1 MRLFQYG
8 LFASLAVAVVAEGY
22 VINDSYFILAIRYL
36 RVDIDIAQSLCI
48 LAYRSS
54 IYREKL
60 LFDTDCL
67 DHRNGPIE
75 SGCGNVAT
83 VFVTAAPVTKT
94 VSIVSYVT
102 AIERKASSSSS
113 DDITRTSTDFITL
126 VHVLNSA
133 KAIPTTAIA
142 EKGPYYYTEN
152 KGTRVWLGGKSP
164 PTGKPLVTSTT
175 IITYHPVPLSEYV
188 ANTGN
193 AEPATDLTYVSI
205 DAVTKGSVEATAN
218 QAHISANPETGGKA
232 EPISYYTI
240 AVTEILTIL
249 STEGDAEPTGFSS
262 VVSTVI
268 RTRYETET
276 LTRTHAVS
284 SADVASSTA
293 TNTPKILTGSR
304 SAGWNTTAK
313 AVIKAKGAQTGTQLA
328 RLSPQ
333 QSGVKENAATRA
345 GTVSSLTALYR
356 SSDAIDNNIEARQLG
371 VVITATI
378 GGLVVSWT
386 NNYGGPS
393 ITPTPLPTNDNLAS
407 QTDSVR
413 TGKFHDLV
421 SMTGW
426 TKLMIDKKHPRNMHT
441 LFTHGTCNQY
451 PFNHPQQVPQNQSP
465 YHWRRLLLHPA
476 SHN

>member
-1 MRLFQYG
+1 MRLSQYG

-22 VINDSYFILAIRYL
+22 VINDSYFIPAIGCL
-36 RVDIDIAQSLCI
+36 RDDIDIAQPLCI

-60 LFDTDCL
+60 WFDTDYL

-94 VSIVSYVT
+94 VSIVKYTT
-102 AIERKASSSSS
+102 AVEPKASPSSP
-113 DDITRTSTDFITL
+113 DDLTRTSTDFITL

-164 PTGKPLVTSTT
+164 PAGKPLVTSTT
-175 IITYHPVPLSEYV
+175 VITYQPIPLSEYV

-193 AEPATDLTYVSI
+193 DEPTIDLTYVST
-205 DAVTKGSVEATAN
+205 DDVTKESVETTAN
-218 QAHISANPETGGKA
+218 LAHISANPVSGGRA
-232 EPISYYTI
+232 EPISYSTI
-240 AVTEILTIL
+240 AVTEILTIF
-249 STEGDAEPTGFSS
+249 STEGDAEPTAFSN

-276 LTRTHAVS
+276 ITRTLAVP
-284 SADVASSTA
+284 SADAASSTA
-293 TNTPKILTGSR
+293 TNTPKISTRSR
-304 SAGWNTTAK
+304 LAGWNTTAK
-313 AVIKAKGAQTGTQLA
+313 AVIKAKGAQPGTQPA

-333 QSGVKENAATRA
+333 QSGVKENAATRV
-345 GTVSSLTALYR
+345 GTVSSLTALYK
-356 SSDAIDNNIEARQLG
+356 SSDGIDNNIEARQLG

-393 ITPTPLPTNDNLAS
+393 ITPTPLPTNENLAS

-413 TGKFHDLV
+413 TGKFHMLISV
-421 SMTGW
+421 
-426 TKLMIDKKHPRNMHT
+426 I
-441 LFTHGTCNQY
+441 
-451 PFNHPQQVPQNQSP
+451 
-465 YHWRRLLLHPA
+465 
-476 SHN
+476 

>member
-1 MRLFQYG
+1 MRLSQYG
-8 LFASLAVAVVAEGY
+8 LLTSLAVAVVAEGY
-22 VINDSYFILAIRYL
+22 VINDSYFVLAIRCF
-36 RVDIDIAQSLCI
+36 RDDIEIAQSICI

-54 IYREKL
+54 IYGEKL
-60 LFDTDCL
+60 WFDTDCL

-75 SGCGNVAT
+75 SGCGSVAT

-94 VSIVSYVT
+94 VSIVNYVT
-102 AIERKASSSSS
+102 AIEPKASSSSS

-164 PTGKPLVTSTT
+164 PAGKPLVTSTT
-175 IITYHPVPLSEYV
+175 VITYQPVPLSEYV
-188 ANTGN
+188 ADTEN

-218 QAHISANPETGGKA
+218 LAHISANPVTGGKE
-232 EPISYYTI
+232 EPISFFTI

-249 STEGDAEPTGFSS
+249 STEGDAEPTDFPNFI
-262 VVSTVI
+262 STVT

-276 LTRTHAVS
+276 VTRTLAVP
-284 SADVASSTA
+284 SADAASSTA
-293 TNTPKILTGSR
+293 TKTPKILTRSR
-304 SAGWNTTAK
+304 LAGWNTTAK
-313 AVIKAKGAQTGTQLA
+313 AVIEAKGGQTGAQLA

-333 QSGVKENAATRA
+333 QSGVKENAATGA
-345 GTVSSLTALYR
+345 GTVSSLTALYK

-393 ITPTPLPTNDNLAS
+393 INPTPLPANDNLAL

-413 TGKFHDLV
+413 TGKFHVLIC
-421 SMTGW
+421 MTAW
-426 TKLMIDKKHPRNMHT
+426 T
-441 LFTHGTCNQY
+441 
-451 PFNHPQQVPQNQSP
+451 
-465 YHWRRLLLHPA
+465 
-476 SHN
+476 

>member
-1 MRLFQYG
+1 MRLSLSG

-22 VINDSYFILAIRYL
+22 VINDSYFIPAVKCL
-36 RVDIDIAQSLCI
+36 RDDIDIAQSLCI

-60 LFDTDCL
+60 WFDTDCL

-75 SGCGNVAT
+75 SGCGSVAT

-94 VSIVSYVT
+94 VSIVKYAT
-102 AIERKASSSSS
+102 AVEPKASSSSP
-113 DDITRTSTDFITL
+113 DGLTRTSTDFITL

-164 PTGKPLVTSTT
+164 PAGKPLVTSTT
-175 IITYHPVPLSEYV
+175 VITYQPVPLSEYV
-188 ANTGN
+188 ANTGID
-193 AEPATDLTYVSI
+193 EPIIDLTYVST
-205 DAVTKGSVEATAN
+205 DDVTKESVDAAAN
-218 QAHISANPETGGKA
+218 LAHASANPVTGGRA
-232 EPISYYTI
+232 EPISYSTI
-240 AVTEILTIL
+240 AVTEILTIF
-249 STEGDAEPTGFSS
+249 STEGDAEPKTFSS

-276 LTRTHAVS
+276 ITRTLAVPP
-284 SADVASSTA
+284 ADAASSTA
-293 TNTPKILTGSR
+293 TNTPKISTGSR
-304 SAGWNTTAK
+304 LAGWNATAK
-313 AVIKAKGAQTGTQLA
+313 AVIKAKGAQPGTQPA

-333 QSGVKENAATRA
+333 HSGVKENAATRV
-345 GTVSSLTALYR
+345 GTVSSLTALYK

-393 ITPTPLPTNDNLAS
+393 ITQTPQPTNENLAS

-413 TGKFHDLV
+413 SGE
-421 SMTGW
+421 
-426 TKLMIDKKHPRNMHT
+426 
-441 LFTHGTCNQY
+441 
-451 PFNHPQQVPQNQSP
+451 
-465 YHWRRLLLHPA
+465 LHVLI
-476 SHN
+476 SVV